1 MMDSEQ
7 KRAFIAVALS
17 GLILFG
23 WQYFYGNKNSG
34 PVETKIPIEV
44 QTQTQERVSPQTISA
59 EQEKTASVAVPV
71 LPIEMFE
78 AGNEKAGI
86 SFNNNLAIISLKSD
100 RSKYDFSRIVE
111 SDEPLVIKVVDN
123 NVEKLANFAVKADP
137 QGGYEGIDNNL
148 GISLKLV
155 KNTNGLY
162 KVNLYSTK
170 SYDYVFIFK
179 SKVGKLNGRFDHDR
193 NFIFNAE
200 EDKRFS
206 VSDSA
211 DDNKNGEGN
220 INWFG
225 IDFDYH
231 LFAVV
236 MDKKEMFKYD
246 VNTNVLTLKTIG
258 GKTSLSFDLVYT
270 IKEYDYLSKLGN
282 NLELAVNFG
291 LLGILA
297 VPLLKTLN
305 FFYKYIPNY
314 GVVIIVTTLLLRM
327 LLYPLQHKSY
337 KSMNKMKK
345 IQPEMNKLKEKF
357 KDDPQR
363 MQKETMELFKRE
375 GANPMSGCLPL
386 IAQLPIFFAFYRV
399 LNSSVEMVNTPF
411 YFWIT
416 DLSSKD
422 HYYVLPVLLMI
433 IMFVQQ
439 KYLTPATSVDPTQ
452 QKIMLFMP
460 LIFGFI
466 MKDLAS
472 GLVLYIFVSTIFGVA
487 QQLVVNKYFS
497 S

>member
-1 MMDSEQ
+1 
-7 KRAFIAVALS
+7 
-17 GLILFG
+17 
-23 WQYFYGNKNSG
+23 
-34 PVETKIPIEV
+34 
-44 QTQTQERVSPQTISA
+44 
-59 EQEKTASVAVPV
+59 
-71 LPIEMFE
+71 
-78 AGNEKAGI
+78 
-86 SFNNNLAIISLKSD
+86 
-100 RSKYDFSRIVE
+100 
-111 SDEPLVIKVVDN
+111 
-123 NVEKLANFAVKADP
+123 
-137 QGGYEGIDNNL
+137 
-148 GISLKLV
+148 
-155 KNTNGLY
+155 
-162 KVNLYSTK
+162 
-170 SYDYVFIFK
+170 
-179 SKVGKLNGRFDHDR
+179 
-193 NFIFNAE
+193 
-200 EDKRFS
+200 
-206 VSDSA
+206 
-211 DDNKNGEGN
+211 
-220 INWFG
+220 
-225 IDFDYH
+225 
-231 LFAVV
+231 
-236 MDKKEMFKYD
+236 
-246 VNTNVLTLKTIG
+246 
-258 GKTSLSFDLVYT
+258 
-270 IKEYDYLSKLGN
+270 
-282 NLELAVNFG
+282 
-291 LLGILA
+291 
-297 VPLLKTLN
+297 
-305 FFYKYIPNY
+305 
-314 GVVIIVTTLLLRM
+314 
-327 LLYPLQHKSY
+327 
-337 KSMNKMKK
+337 MNKMKK